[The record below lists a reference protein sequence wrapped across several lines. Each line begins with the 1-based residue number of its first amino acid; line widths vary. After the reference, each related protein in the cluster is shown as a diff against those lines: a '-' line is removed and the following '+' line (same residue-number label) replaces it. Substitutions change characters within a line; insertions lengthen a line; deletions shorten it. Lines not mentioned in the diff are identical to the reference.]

1 MTFWYRT
8 LWTYGIFGIEFW
20 VCHQLDLEAANQKCT
35 GCIMNFVN
43 EACHILKFHSSFW
56 YLVSVHEIV
65 QFFHDPLQISFL
77 HLSFLQSVFNLF
89 SVGTIS
95 LNNREDI
102 LYIKVLTSQQ
112 NENEFISSFP
122 FLETFLTHCKN
133 DFGERHEVSFI

>member
-1 MTFWYRT
+1 
-8 LWTYGIFGIEFW
+8 
-20 VCHQLDLEAANQKCT
+20 
-35 GCIMNFVN
+35 MNFVN
-43 EACHILKFHSSFW
+43 EACHILKFHSSIW

-102 LYIKVLTSQQ
+102 LYLKVLTSQQ
-112 NENEFISSFP
+112 NENKTI
-122 FLETFLTHCKN
+122 LTL
-133 DFGERHEVSFI
+133 I